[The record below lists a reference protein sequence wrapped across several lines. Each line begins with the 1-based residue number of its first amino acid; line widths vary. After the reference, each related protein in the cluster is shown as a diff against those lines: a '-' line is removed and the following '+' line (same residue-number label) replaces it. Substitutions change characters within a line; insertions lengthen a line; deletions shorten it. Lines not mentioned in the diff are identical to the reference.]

1 MCGSIPYLL
10 QELKVENIIIGKQ
23 FENCD
28 NYQQFL
34 KIVKQKK
41 IRVHIVEIGQ
51 RINIEK
57 DLYFDI
63 LWPSSINVISE
74 NSINNNSLVC
84 KMIYKDTS
92 ILFTGDIE
100 EIAEN
105 QILEK
110 YKNSEI
116 LKSDILKVGH
126 HGSKTSTIPKFLE
139 KVNPRIALIGV
150 GENNKFGH
158 PSNEVIQRL
167 KDIGVKI
174 YRTDEMGEIII
185 KVNNKLKTNVKTI
198 INKNMK
204 LNSE

>member
-174 YRTDEMGEIII
+174 YRTDEMGEISIC
-185 KVNNKLKTNVKTI
+185 VDNKGEVK
-198 INKNMK
+198 MK
-204 LNSE
+204 K